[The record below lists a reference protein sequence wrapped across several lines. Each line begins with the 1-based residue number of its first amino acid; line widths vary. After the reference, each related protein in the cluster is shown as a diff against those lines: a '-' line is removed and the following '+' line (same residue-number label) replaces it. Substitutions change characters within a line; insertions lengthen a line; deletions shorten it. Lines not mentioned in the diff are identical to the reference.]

1 VTTCIGEEV
10 ISFVLMGHNVGR
22 RGDGEW
28 PFSGPSGRRRPREVD
43 RSDEKVIRNLMG
55 RRGDEKVF
63 DMDRKE
69 GSVVVL
75 G

>member
-1 VTTCIGEEV
+1 
-10 ISFVLMGHNVGR
+10 MGHNVGR
-22 RGDGEW
+22 EGDGEW
-28 PFSGPSGRRRPREVD
+28 PFSGLGGRRRSREVD

-55 RRGDEKVF
+55 RRGGDEKVF